1 MIRYSLKEADIMKI
15 SEVSKIVD
23 LSVATIRYYSDL
35 GMIPSEK
42 RDLVGER
49 VFDDEAVVWLQG
61 IKFQR
66 ELGIPLSEIKQY
78 MKLCQASGP
87 AAVKKRYEM
96 LLKQRTK
103 AKQDLLDSVERMD
116 QIDLKIK
123 REEEIMKG
131 KKSDSLSA
139 ARRFS

>member
-1 MIRYSLKEADIMKI
+1 MMKI
-15 SEVSKIVD
+15 SEVSKTVG

-42 RDLVGER
+42 RDLAGER

-66 ELGIPLSEIKQY
+66 ELGMSLTEIKEY

-87 AAVKKRYEM
+87 AAVKKRYK
-96 LLKQRTK
+96 LLLTQRSK

-123 REEEIMKG
+123 REEEIIKG
-131 KKSDSLSA
+131 QKSDSLRA
-139 ARRFS
+139 ARRFAP

>member
-1 MIRYSLKEADIMKI
+1 MMKI
-15 SEVSKIVD
+15 SEVSKTVG

-42 RDLVGER
+42 RDLTGER
-49 VFDDEAVVWLQG
+49 VFDDEAIVWLQG

-66 ELGIPLSEIKQY
+66 ELGMSLTEIKEY
-78 MKLCQASGP
+78 MKLCQANGP
-87 AAVKKRYEM
+87 AAVKKRYKM
-96 LLKQRTK
+96 LLTQRGK

-123 REEEIMKG
+123 REEEIIKG
-131 KKSDSLSA
+131 QKSDSLRA
-139 ARRFS
+139 ARRFSP